1 MPLCVSLQLR
11 VCSAGLQPLLDA
23 ATLPTGRV
31 VIEAD
36 AVARWLGGEDPLF

>member
-1 MPLCVSLQLR
+1 MVSAVLR
-11 VCSAGLQPLLDA
+11 VLTREAGLQPLLDA